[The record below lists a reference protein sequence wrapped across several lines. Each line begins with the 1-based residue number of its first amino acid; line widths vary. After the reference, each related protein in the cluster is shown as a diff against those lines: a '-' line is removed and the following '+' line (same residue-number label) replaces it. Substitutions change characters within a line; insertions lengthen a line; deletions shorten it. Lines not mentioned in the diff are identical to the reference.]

1 MRASITET
9 STLRRLAAASAA
21 ALLVAAFAAPAFAQE
36 SSTTSSEPT
45 TVTSEPSTTTT
56 DDSTSTTEEPTS
68 TTSTSEAAGEGGN
81 IAFVQGIPGIS
92 VDVYLDGDYSSPVLS
107 DVAFSAAESFQLEA
121 GTYSVE
127 VYEAGADPNSAEPV
141 ASPSTFNVTDTS
153 AHSIVSGLTAE
164 GERTL
169 YFFLDDLSA
178 TDGKTRLVVRHVADA
193 EGLAVR
199 LNDSTVSDMLA
210 VSNAYTSVVDPD
222 DAASF
227 ELRLASDTERVVL
240 PARQLRL
247 EADKLVT
254 VYVVGSADASPST
267 LDIVAVVS
275 DVEGSDTSATE
286 DSTTTTT
293 DGPQGVPTGD
303 GSLAGD
309 GGMLLVAAASLVAL
323 VSAGALI
330 RNSRSR

>member
-56 DDSTSTTEEPTS
+56 DDSTSTTEEP
-68 TTSTSEAAGEGGN
+68 TSTSEAAGEGGN

-254 VYVVGSADASPST
+254 VYVVGSADASPPT

>member
-1 MRASITET
+1 
-9 STLRRLAAASAA
+9 LAAASAA

-56 DDSTSTTEEPTS
+56 DDSTSTTEEP
-68 TTSTSEAAGEGGN
+68 TSTSEAAGEGGN

-141 ASPSTFNVTDTS
+141 ASPNTFNVTDTS

-164 GERTL
+164 GERTV

-178 TDGKTRLVVRHVADA
+178 TDGKTRLVVRHVAAA

-275 DVEGSDTSATE
+275 DVKGSDTSATE

>member
-1 MRASITET
+1 MRASITEA

-56 DDSTSTTEEPTS
+56 DDSTSTTEEP
-68 TTSTSEAAGEGGN
+68 TSTSEAAGEGGN

>member
-1 MRASITET
+1 MRASITEA

-56 DDSTSTTEEPTS
+56 DDSTSTTEEP
-68 TTSTSEAAGEGGN
+68 TSTSEAAGEGGN

-178 TDGKTRLVVRHVADA
+178 TDGKTRLVVRHVAAA

>member
-56 DDSTSTTEEPTS
+56 DDSTSTTEEP
-68 TTSTSEAAGEGGN
+68 TSTSEAAGEGGN